1 MFGGGSTPPTF
12 GQAANTTDFD
22 GGFNSGTGFGQSSF
36 GKPAATGFGQTNT
49 LFDTNNNQSTGLFG
63 QTQTPAFSST
73 TQATPEAG
81 LGGHLKIL
89 IIVLI

>member
-1 MFGGGSTPPTF
+1 MFGGGSKPPTF
-12 GQAANTTDFD
+12 GQAANTTGFG

-49 LFDTNNNQSTGLFG
+49 LFGTNNQSTGLFG
-63 QTQTPAFSST
+63 QAQTPAFSST
-73 TQATPEAG
+73 TQATPQAG
-81 LGGHLKIL
+81 FGGNLKIL